1 MKIAVEMTDRCGNAR
16 ARKSPDNVDIDVKA
30 RLTRENL
37 EERKYYVPAAT
48 AACSVVAEARRAPNA
63 YYNIYLRVHRHFIIL
78 RRAREFL
85 IVEYT

>member
-1 MKIAVEMTDRCGNAR
+1 MKIAVEMTDRCGNVR

-48 AACSVVAEARRAPNA
+48 TAAAAISSVHAV
-63 YYNIYLRVHRHFIIL
+63 
-78 RRAREFL
+78 
-85 IVEYT
+85 